1 MECLP
6 FAPTARPPQRLIG
19 RRQAAALLLA
29 SLGATALTRTLRA
42 APIGPVKDFKFRVLR
57 EGSEIGSHAISF
69 EDSGARH
76 VVRSR
81 IRLAVK
87 VAFITAFRYEHD
99 GEEVWENGQIMSLR
113 TRTHDNGP
121 EYAVLGNREANGFRV
136 VGPDGPFVTAPN
148 LLPSSAVWHP
158 DYVRQTA
165 IINVEQGGEMGLSTR
180 KLESEMLPG
189 SRSQMMAQKFRMVT
203 PHCGGFVWYDSA
215 MRWVR
220 AEIEI
225 KGEKLIYEP
234 A

>member
-1 MECLP
+1 MDRLP
-6 FAPTARPPQRLIG
+6 LSPHSRPRRLVG
-19 RRQAAALLLA
+19 RRHAAALLLA
-29 SLGATALTRTLRA
+29 GLGSLSLARA
-42 APIGPVKDFKFRVLR
+42 APIGPVKDYKFKVSR
-57 EGSEIGSHAISF
+57 EGSEIGSHEIAF
-69 EDSGARH
+69 EDSGGRH
-76 VVRSR
+76 VVRTR

-99 GEEVWENGQIMSLR
+99 GEEVWENGQIASLR

-136 VGPDGPFVTAPN
+136 VGPGGPFVTAPS

-165 IINVEQGGEMGLSTR
+165 IINVEQGGEMGLSAR
-180 KLESEMLPG
+180 KMETEPLPG
-189 SRSQMMAQKFRMVT
+189 GQMAQKFRMVT
-203 PHCGGFVWYDSA
+203 PHCGGFVWYDGSG
-215 MRWVR
+215 RWMR

-225 KGEKLIYEP
+225 KGEKLTYEP